1 MKQFIVILSVF
12 FVLISGMACLKDN
25 SCKAKT
31 VESEK
36 ATMLSYAASNG
47 ITATEHSSGIM
58 YQVVTAG
65 SGPAPTLSSTVSVRY
80 TGKLLDGTVF
90 DSQTGNPISF
100 PLNQVIPGWQIGL
113 PLIQE
118 GGLIKLIIPSSL
130 CYGCTGVGAIPGN
143 SVLYFEIQLVDVQ

>member
-1 MKQFIVILSVF
+1 MKQFIVIVSVF
-12 FVLISGMACLKDN
+12 FVLISGMGCLKDN
-25 SCKAKT
+25 SCKSKT

-36 ATMLSYAASNG
+36 ATMLSYASSNG
-47 ITATEHSSGIM
+47 ITATEHSSGIQ

-90 DSQTGNPISF
+90 DSQTGTPVSF
-100 PLNQVIPGWQIGL
+100 PLNQVIPGWQLGL

-130 CYGCTGVGAIPGN
+130 GYGCNGVGTIPGN
-143 SVLYFEIQLVDVQ
+143 SILYFEIQLVDVQ